1 MQQDEV
7 VGPARLEGLRT
18 GGSAMAEAIT
28 NDNKCR
34 RRPHAAKTAPPPAIF
49 SQCEFKKK
57 KDFGAAGAK
66 NDS

>member
-28 NDNKCR
+28 NDHKCLAQLTLPKR
-34 RRPHAAKTAPPPAIF
+34 RLLRKGCSGTPWSARNGQI
-49 SQCEFKKK
+49 
-57 KDFGAAGAK
+57 
-66 NDS
+66 